1 MDILPDHLLVS
12 VFALLDTPSLLRA
25 RGVCRRWR
33 DLALNRSAWRH
44 RGLSLLNLSRNVSRD
59 DEPRRW
65 EWLRSEERCIGP
77 VLRLAPCL
85 LNIDLNRATVRLLP
99 TRDVRCAVSSVWIL
113 SVDAADLRHTLSAV
127 QGLLRCGLKALHLR
141 NFHGDLPNLRLV
153 LRLVRNTSLTELGLL
168 VKDVPSTRGGA
179 LALRG
184 RNESTLKQLEFAL
197 FPRPG
202 ELLGPD
208 RCTWP
213 TGIHALEYLL
223 QTHSTTLTSVA
234 LRYVP
239 ANLPMGA
246 LTACANLRELEC
258 VPLEGMDALLQCSR
272 LESLH
277 FIIAMNGHLNLA
289 QVHAAVRRFFAGAA
303 TLQRLTFSSGA
314 ARYGAVA
321 PNVCTDLLWLLSAT
335 QRSRLT
341 TLTVRNDDTS
351 NQTVNYL
358 QLSALLHTLP
368 QLARLELLSL
378 GPDALWWAQLAPLF
392 TAISST
398 ATPQLRLLTL
408 GSLLLCPRVGAQ
420 HSTGLHSTGLHVETI
435 RALMHANPGLHV
447 ADLIVCDECERNA
460 CCRKLR
466 CATCWVDGNPLPPST
481 DAWQRL
487 GLFSHDAQ
495 QACDFHDSKGWMR
508 WVRLDPSSQS

>member
-1 MDILPDHLLVS
+1 
-12 VFALLDTPSLLRA
+12 
-25 RGVCRRWR
+25 
-33 DLALNRSAWRH
+33 
-44 RGLSLLNLSRNVSRD
+44 
-59 DEPRRW
+59 
-65 EWLRSEERCIGP
+65 
-77 VLRLAPCL
+77 
-85 LNIDLNRATVRLLP
+85 
-99 TRDVRCAVSSVWIL
+99 
-113 SVDAADLRHTLSAV
+113 
-127 QGLLRCGLKALHLR
+127 
-141 NFHGDLPNLRLV
+141 
-153 LRLVRNTSLTELGLL
+153 
-168 VKDVPSTRGGA
+168 
-179 LALRG
+179 
-184 RNESTLKQLEFAL
+184 
-197 FPRPG
+197 
-202 ELLGPD
+202 
-208 RCTWP
+208 
-213 TGIHALEYLL
+213 
-223 QTHSTTLTSVA
+223 
-234 LRYVP
+234 
-239 ANLPMGA
+239 MGA

-314 ARYGAVA
+314 ARDDAVA
-321 PNVCTDLLWLLSAT
+321 PNVCTDLLRLLSAA

-341 TLTVRNDDTS
+341 TLTVRNDIS
-351 NQTVNYL
+351 KQTVNYL

-368 QLARLELLSL
+368 QLARLELLSQV
-378 GPDALWWAQLAPLF
+378 PAALWWAHLAPLF

-408 GSLLLCPRVGAQ
+408 GSLLLCPRVGAWAQ
-420 HSTGLHSTGLHVETI
+420 HSTGLHVETI

-481 DAWQRL
+481 DAWHRL

-495 QACDFHDSKGWMR
+495 QACDFHDSKEWMR